1 MLEKVIAVS
10 NVGSSEQ
17 IDVDI
22 LQCKVDILRECNIIP
37 LHDNTT
43 QKNPV
48 TQNSTRETTQSSDAA
63 EISTY
68 EDTSSIPIET
78 IPAKE
83 TTPLPRSVVSV
94 NKKEEAETSEETP
107 DSPRCDGVAAGI
119 PSFDLAEEIMAEQR
133 KITAIRRK
141 APGQKTEAQR
151 SEPQAQPADYTI
163 EQPTPALSEQEK
175 IIAEI
180 VARDIE
186 RLCRGDYSANG
197 R

>member
-10 NVGSSEQ
+10 KAGSNKQ
-17 IDVDI
+17 IEIDI
-22 LQCKVDILRECNIIP
+22 LQCKVDILRARNIIP
-37 LHDNTT
+37 PHDNTT
-43 QKNPV
+43 PKNPV
-48 TQNSTRETTQSSDAA
+48 TQNSTRETTQSSDAT

-107 DSPRCDGVAAGI
+107 EI

-163 EQPTPALSEQEK
+163 EQPTPTLSEQEK

-186 RLCRGDYSANG
+186 KLCRGDYSANG